1 MFGEH
6 ASYVMGLGVVRV
18 SVADGGVSA
27 VDEGRNGEAG
37 LLVLVVVTMVVVVVP
52 VETVVLVKAV
62 AVDITPGGLSVV
74 VVVIVAVDVAVF
86 VTAGMVVVL
95 VMEAVLMMV
104 FVVTCSTTS
113 PQNTAFGY
121 SCGLKIGF
129 AACLDR
135 LIDIFSPGC
144 ALATSPEAERPLTLG
159 E

>member
-1 MFGEH
+1 
-6 ASYVMGLGVVRV
+6 MGLGVVRA
-18 SVADGGVSA
+18 SVANGGVSA
-27 VDEGRNGEAG
+27 VDEGKKGEAG
-37 LLVLVVVTMVVVVVP
+37 LLVLVVVTVVVEVVP
-52 VETVVLVKAV
+52 VETVVVVETV
-62 AVDITPGGLSVV
+62 AVNVTPGGMKVV
-74 VVVIVAVDVAVF
+74 VVVILAVDVALC

-121 SCGLKIGF
+121 SSGLKISF

-135 LIDIFSPGC
+135 VIDISSPGC